1 LSRSGLREGVRRFL
15 QRPGTA
21 NLQRFW
27 PVVAAAGRREAD
39 LQALPLG
46 GLTTAASRLRG
57 APAPFGPAEWAEVC
71 AVGREAAHR
80 TLGERAFD
88 VQLLGTVGLLAG
100 HVVEMATGEGKTLVG
115 ALAAAGFALQ
125 GRRVH
130 VVSVNDYLA
139 ERDARWMEELYGLL
153 GVSVGW
159 VDQRSS
165 WQQRHDVYARDV
177 TYVSV
182 SEVGFDVLRER
193 LRTDSLDLVL
203 PAADVVIVDEADSVL
218 IDEATVPLVLAGD
231 DPRELEP
238 EGAARIVGRL
248 TGGVHY
254 EVDADER
261 GASLTDAGI
270 DHVQEQLGGVELYT
284 VEHVELLTEL
294 NLALHA
300 HALLR
305 RDVDYLVRDGTV
317 ELINVA
323 RGRVARRQRWPLTRS
338 RSLTAWDPKRSPGSA
353 PLQQGKSWWPSPLR
367 TARQARRH

>member
-1 LSRSGLREGVRRFL
+1 MR
-15 QRPGTA
+15 
-21 NLQRFW
+21 
-27 PVVAAAGRREAD
+27 
-39 LQALPLG
+39 G
-46 GLTTAASRLRG
+46 G
-57 APAPFGPAEWAEVC
+57 P
-71 AVGREAAHR
+71 EAAHR

-88 VQLLGTVGLLAG
+88 VQLLARSACWPGTWSRWRPGRQDLGRGVGRS
-100 HVVEMATGEGKTLVG
+100 
-115 ALAAAGFALQ
+115 GFALQ

-139 ERDARWMEELYGLL
+139 ERDARWIG
-153 GVSVGW
+153 GAVRAAWVSVGW

-165 WQQRHDVYARDV
+165 WQQRRDVYAGDV

-182 SEVGFDVLRER
+182 SEVGFDVLRDR
-193 LRTDSLDLVL
+193 LRTDPADLVL
-203 PAADVVIVDEADSVL
+203 PTPDVVIVDEADSVL

-231 DPRELEP
+231 DPRDLEP
-238 EGAARIVGRL
+238 EGAARIVGHL

-261 GASLTDAGI
+261 GVSLTDAGI

-305 RDVDYLVRDGTV
+305 RDVDYLVRT
-317 ELINVA
+317 
-323 RGRVARRQRWPLTRS
+323 RRWS
-338 RSLTAWDPKRSPGSA
+338 
-353 PLQQGKSWWPSPLR
+353 
-367 TARQARRH
+367 